1 MFQYDSDDNYDDM
14 FQYDS
19 GDNYDDSMIVMI
31 IMMICF
37 IMIVIMMICFSMI
50 VMMMI
55 VFFRMIDDDDGDLF
69 QNDIDDD
76 FYH

>member
-19 GDNYDDSMIVMI
+19 DDNYDDSMIVMI

-37 IMIVIMMICFSMI
+37 IMIVIMMICFNMI
-50 VMMMI
+50 VMMI

>member
-1 MFQYDSDDNYDDM
+1 MFQYDSD
-14 FQYDS
+14 
-19 GDNYDDSMIVMI
+19 DNYDDSMIVMI

-37 IMIVIMMICFSMI
+37 IMIVIMMICFNMI
-50 VMMMI
+50 VMMI